1 VEQTRAAQGSR
12 TGLRRLMV
20 AIVLIAI
27 IAVLVVVAFVIGS
40 SNSSTGLHLR
50 TIAGND
56 AQQVIS
62 QMRQLVGDNT
72 R

>member
-1 VEQTRAAQGSR
+1 
-12 TGLRRLMV
+12 MV
-20 AIVLIAI
+20 ALVLVAI

-40 SNSSTGLHLR
+40 SNSTDGLHLR
-50 TIAGND
+50 SIVGHD

-62 QMRQLVGDNT
+62 QMRALVHDNT